1 MVGLRPGK
9 SNVSSWASDFT
20 SVGRSDI
27 ATAIGTVD
35 EWSMQQTATV
45 PLRGGVRPLVEPET
59 TAGQNDNE
67 IDSHQVGD
75 ADRKSAC
82 TMDFIG

>member
-1 MVGLRPGK
+1 
-9 SNVSSWASDFT
+9 
-20 SVGRSDI
+20 
-27 ATAIGTVD
+27 
-35 EWSMQQTATV
+35 MQQTATV